1 MTRMSPSQRSLFS
14 VLTVAEGEHGFGG
27 SMICK
32 GPCTSDFAT
41 VKLIARES
49 QVRFKRNFPAI
60 FNFTA
65 TKMEFMVTKVQYN
78 SESCEGTI
86 KKN

>member
-1 MTRMSPSQRSLFS
+1 
-14 VLTVAEGEHGFGG
+14 
-27 SMICK
+27 MICK

-49 QVRFKRNFPAI
+49 QVRFKPNFPAI

-65 TKMEFMVTKVQYN
+65 TKIEFMVTKVQYN

-86 KKN
+86 KKINYPYSKRDGSQMSGLVRLYF